1 MFESCPIN
9 CIGLNEFTNLIYSP
23 ARESGEQR
31 TGANILKYWGKS
43 HLFMLMN
50 FLSFFQSKKEI
61 ACVVNM
67 LVMCW

>member
-43 HLFMLMN
+43 PFYVNELFI
-50 FLSFFQSKKEI
+50 FFSKQKEI